1 MKLKKPFP
9 LTLAKAIW
17 DALSVGDADVL
28 NELMADDLLWHVPGN
43 NAISGT
49 RKGRD
54 EVIDYLGSLG
64 TETEVYDLE
73 LRDILVNDD
82 RGLILFRAIGKRLD
96 KTLDTHFMLL
106 FQVEDN
112 QIKEAWSNPFDQN
125 AVDLFWS

>member
-1 MKLKKPFP
+1 MSAQLNM
-9 LTLAKAIW
+9 TLAKAIW
-17 DALSVGDADVL
+17 DALSVGDAEVL
-28 NELMADDLLWHVPGN
+28 NELLADDLLWHVAGN
-43 NAISGT
+43 SPISGT
-49 RKGRD
+49 RKGQD

-112 QIKEAWSNPFDQN
+112 QIKEAWSNPFDQR
-125 AVDLFWS
+125 AVDDFWS

>member
-1 MKLKKPFP
+1 MSAQMNM
-9 LTLAKAIW
+9 TLAKAIW
-17 DALSVGDADVL
+17 DALSVGDVDVL
-28 NELMADDLLWHVPGN
+28 NELMADDLLWHVAGN
-43 NAISGT
+43 NTISGLKT
-49 RKGRD
+49 GRD
-54 EVIDYLGSLG
+54 EVLDYLGSLG

-112 QIKEAWSNPFDQN
+112 QIKEAWSNPFDQH
-125 AVDLFWS
+125 AVDDFWS